1 MIAIIAPAAA
11 AADAAD
17 ALRRLLLQPPIA
29 CTKSRSNG
37 CLECHGGDCRHWL
50 RPTGSRIPINRL
62 PVSINQI
69 ILLLLLLC
77 CADGSC
83 S

>member
-11 AADAAD
+11 AAD

-37 CLECHGGDCRHWL
+37 CLECYGGDCKHWL

-69 ILLLLLLC
+69 MLLLLLLY